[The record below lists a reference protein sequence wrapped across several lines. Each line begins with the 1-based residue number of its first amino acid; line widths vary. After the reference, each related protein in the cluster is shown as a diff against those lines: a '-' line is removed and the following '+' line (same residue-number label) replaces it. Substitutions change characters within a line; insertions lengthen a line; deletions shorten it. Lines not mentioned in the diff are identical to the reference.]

1 MSNELSVTRTLSA
14 TPDEVYEAWLDPR
27 SMAEWM
33 RPIPGGH
40 TEVEAEPRIG
50 GGFLIVMHG
59 NGTRYPTR
67 GEYLRLERPRLLEFT
82 WYPDGCPPD
91 VQKSIVTVELAP
103 LGHDRTTLTLRHR
116 LLPSA
121 DLARGHQE
129 GWSRGLDSLV
139 AWIAR
144 KHA

>member
-1 MSNELSVTRTLSA
+1 MSHELSISRTLSA

-40 TEVEAEPRIG
+40 TEVQADVRVG

-82 WYPDGCPPD
+82 WYPDGSSD
-91 VQKSIVTVELAP
+91 SRKSIVTVELKP
-103 LGHDRTTLTLRHR
+103 LGAERTELTLRHR

-121 DLARGHQE
+121 EMAEGHRD
-129 GWSRGLDSLV
+129 GWSRGLDSLA

-144 KHA
+144 KHG